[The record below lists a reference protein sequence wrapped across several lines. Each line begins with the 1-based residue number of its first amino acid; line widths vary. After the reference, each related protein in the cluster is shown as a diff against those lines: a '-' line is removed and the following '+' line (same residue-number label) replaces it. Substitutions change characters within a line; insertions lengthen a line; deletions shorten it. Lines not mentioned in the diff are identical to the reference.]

1 MSEQAVQ
8 FGRATALAGVLTD
21 VGAGE
26 SSLPILVMPR
36 SARLHRAGL
45 SRLTVEL
52 ARAARASGVRSLR
65 FDLSGC
71 GDSGAAIPGESGEAA
86 TVNDISDA
94 MDYLARSNPERR
106 FVLLGV
112 GADLAVI
119 HRVANN
125 DTRVTGVIS
134 INGPGFRTLR
144 YWLIRC
150 VRLLSPTQTGR
161 SVPAAKDS
169 AADRS
174 DRDDFAHRVQFLA
187 ARGVRMLHIYTGG
200 ATERYF
206 NHARQFWSMLPP
218 LDTHGRVAVAYLP
231 TADDSLAFRD
241 DRVLLLD
248 ICLDWMLR

>member
-8 FGRATALAGVLTD
+8 FGRAASLAGVLTD
-21 VGAGE
+21 AGAGE
-26 SSLPILVMPR
+26 SRLPILLMPR
-36 SARLHRAGL
+36 SARLHRAELG
-45 SRLTVEL
+45 RLTVEL

-71 GDSGAAIPGESGEAA
+71 GDSGAGIPGESGAA
-86 TVNDISDA
+86 AAVNDIIDA
-94 MDYLARSNPERR
+94 MDYLARAHPERR

-119 HRVANN
+119 HRVANS
-125 DTRVTGVIS
+125 DTRVAGVIS

-150 VRLLSPTQTGR
+150 VRLLSPVPTR
-161 SVPAAKDS
+161 RAVPAAQDS
-169 AADRS
+169 AADGP
-174 DRDDFAHRVQFLA
+174 DRDAFAHTIQALA
-187 ARGVRMLHIYTGG
+187 ERDVRMLHIYTGG

-218 LDTHGRVAVAYLP
+218 LATHGRVAVACLP
-231 TADDSLAFRD
+231 TADDDLAFRD
-241 DRVLLLD
+241 DRVLLFDL
-248 ICLDWMLR
+248 CLDWMLR